1 MSTILSFAAA
11 KKQSRAET
19 LAGWLAGGTL
29 TLYSASRPATA
40 DTAVT
45 DQTLLVTL
53 TLPDPLTVTN
63 GVISANLATAYASAE
78 GTAAWG
84 RFRDSSAG
92 TVCDADV
99 GLENTANAITLDN
112 LSIVTGAALIDTA
125 FSLSET

>member
-1 MSTILSFAAA
+1 MSTILSFAAT

-19 LAGWLAGGTL
+19 LTGWLAGGTL

-53 TLPDPLTVTN
+53 TLPDTLTVTD
-63 GVISANLATAYASAE
+63 GVISADLATAYAVAD
-78 GTAAWG
+78 GIAAWG

-92 TVCDADV
+92 TVCDVDV
-99 GLENTANAITLDN
+99 GVSGSGILLDN
-112 LSIVTGAALIDTA
+112 TSLVIGAALIDTS